1 MDSLGRA
8 TRDRI
13 ITAIVRA
20 LEPEPFVLALWEGG
34 ALAFGRL
41 DEWSDIDIC
50 VSAEDD
56 RILECFPIVERA
68 LETVAPIKLKQE
80 VKQTLSPG
88 YVQAFYRLEGTP
100 DCMLVDLAIFKATWP
115 DKLLEPEIHGTAKFH
130 FNKGG
135 RVKIPH
141 LDPQKLSGDLRNAV
155 TRARMRFEVFNCF
168 VPKELAR
175 GNLIEAVTLYHRV
188 VLDSLVDVLR
198 IKHKPVRFD
207 FKTRYIHYDLP
218 REVTERLQDLYL
230 IRDREDLEKKYL
242 EAKQWFLVTVNQL
255 EHPPLPNQ

>member
-1 MDSLGRA
+1 METGYPV
-8 TRDRI
+8 TREQI
-13 ITAIVRA
+13 VESIVRA
-20 LEPEPFVLALWEGG
+20 LEPQPFVYALWEGG

-41 DEWSDIDIC
+41 DQWSDIDIC
-50 VSAEDD
+50 ASAEDD
-56 RILECFPIVERA
+56 RVLECFPLVERA
-68 LETVAPIKLKQE
+68 LEAVAPIKLKHE

-130 FNKGG
+130 FNKDG

-141 LDPQKLSGDLRNAV
+141 LDPHKLSGDLRNAA
-155 TRARMRFEVFNCF
+155 THARMRFEIFNCF
-168 VPKELAR
+168 VPKELNR

-198 IKHKPVRFD
+198 IRHKPVRFD

-218 REVTERLQDLYL
+218 REVTERLQDLYM

-242 EAKQWFLVTVNQL
+242 EAKRWFLATLNEL
-255 EHPPLPNQ
+255 EHPPLLNL